1 MRCSNANK
9 ENPQWQRKSSPQPP
23 FPEGGASP
31 RLTKGAASAG
41 GGGIT
46 IDDFNKVDLRIAK
59 IVNAEPIE
67 GADKL
72 LRLTL
77 DVGGATKT
85 VFAGIKSAYDPE
97 QLKGRLTVV
106 VANLA
111 PRKMKF
117 GVSEGMV
124 LAASGDGP
132 GLYLLSPDSGAQ
144 ARNEGKVVYNQGVK
158 RITVCS
164 AAPLSAYESCFSRH
178 ARPTPLLMHPM
189 QIRGNRTFICSVVFI
204 DIVEYTRKAVTEQ
217 IQLKERLNALL
228 AEALKDV
235 AANDRIIL
243 DTGDGA
249 AISFVGDPE
258 DALFVCLSLRHAIA
272 EAAPGDPAVL
282 TMRIG
287 INLGPVKLIRDL
299 NGQPN
304 IIGDGINVAQRI
316 MGFAEPAQILVSRSY
331 FEVVSC
337 LSETYAKLFHYEGSR
352 TDKHVREH
360 EVYALGDGTGE
371 VQRSME
377 AAHHAATTG
386 KHTGGG
392 REAGRRRPA
401 VEHDHPPQGKP
412 AHETEDQH
420 GAGGGGDTGDRHRRA
435 RAAGTARYPGPGSG
449 PGAPAHGQS
458 AGDNEEHCTGRGTES
473 RRRAGPGSRAQGKSR
488 RPDSQR
494 KSCGG
499 GRGEGESGEAG
510 RRHAPAGAEAHA
522 ERQRQRR
529 LRPRRRKPWNPASSP
544 SPLRRGARSTSTAR
558 SWA

>member
-1 MRCSNANK
+1 M
-9 ENPQWQRKSSPQPP
+9 NP
-23 FPEGGASP
+23 
-31 RLTKGAASAG
+31 T
-41 GGGIT
+41 
-46 IDDFNKVDLRIAK
+46 
-59 IVNAEPIE
+59 
-67 GADKL
+67 
-72 LRLTL
+72 
-77 DVGGATKT
+77 
-85 VFAGIKSAYDPE
+85 
-97 QLKGRLTVV
+97 
-106 VANLA
+106 
-111 PRKMKF
+111 
-117 GVSEGMV
+117 
-124 LAASGDGP
+124 
-132 GLYLLSPDSGAQ
+132 
-144 ARNEGKVVYNQGVK
+144 
-158 RITVCS
+158 
-164 AAPLSAYESCFSRH
+164 
-178 ARPTPLLMHPM
+178 

-217 IQLKERLNALL
+217 MQLKERLNALL

-386 KHTGGG
+386 KHTAAGAKQAVVDQLSSRTIRLKENLRTKPKISTALAVVAILVIAIGVRG
-392 REAGRRRPA
+392 LREPPATQAQAPAPAPAPAVKAPVIAKSTAPA
-401 VEHDHPPQGKP
+401 VEPKAAAVPAPVPAPKEKAAGPTARERAAAAAAAKEKAAKQAAAARPSVPTAAPTLTPAAAGEAVEPGLLAFAITPWGEVYVDGKKLGVSPPLQ
-412 AHETEDQH
+412 EIQI
-420 GAGGGGDTGDRHRRA
+420 GAGPHRIEIKNTTFPPHVQTVEVKTGERIRIRHLFR
-435 RAAGTARYPGPGSG
+435 
-449 PGAPAHGQS
+449 
-458 AGDNEEHCTGRGTES
+458 
-473 RRRAGPGSRAQGKSR
+473 
-488 RPDSQR
+488 
-494 KSCGG
+494 
-499 GRGEGESGEAG
+499 
-510 RRHAPAGAEAHA
+510 
-522 ERQRQRR
+522 
-529 LRPRRRKPWNPASSP
+529 
-544 SPLRRGARSTSTAR
+544 
-558 SWA
+558 